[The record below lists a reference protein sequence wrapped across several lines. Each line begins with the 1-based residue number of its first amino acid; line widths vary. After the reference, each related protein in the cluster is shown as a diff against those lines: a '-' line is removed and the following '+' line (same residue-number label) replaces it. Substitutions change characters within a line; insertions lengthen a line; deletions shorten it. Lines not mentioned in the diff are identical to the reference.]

1 MSTTIDEKV
10 VEMRFDNRQFESNV
24 KTSMSTLDKLKSSLN
39 LTGAAKGLEN
49 ISSTANKIDMSVLG
63 NGVETVKAKFS
74 ALEVMAVTTLANI
87 TNSAVNAG
95 KRLVSAFTIDPIKTG
110 LNEYETQINAVQTI
124 LANTQ
129 SKGTTL
135 DQVNDALDELNHY
148 ADMTIYNFTEMTRN
162 IGTFTAA
169 GVDLDTSVS
178 AIKGIANL
186 AAVSGSTSNQ
196 ASTAMY
202 QLSQALA
209 AGQVKLQDW
218 NSVVNAGMGGQVF
231 QDALK
236 ETARVHGIA
245 IDDMIKKEGSFRETL
260 QNGWLSSEILTETL
274 AKFTGDLTEEQLK
287 SMGYTDKQ
295 IAEIQKLGK
304 TANDAATKVKTFT
317 QLMDTLKEAAQS
329 GWTQTWEILIGDFEE
344 AKELWTS
351 VSDVFSEIINS
362 SAEAR
367 NNMLQGW
374 ADLGGREDLLESFKN
389 IFEAIVSVVK
399 PIKEAFR
406 EIFPPITSKQL
417 FALTEG
423 LKNFTEK
430 LILGDKASAN
440 LKSTFKGLFAVLD
453 IVKQLFVAILKP
465 VLSLFSGLD
474 DLGGGILSV
483 TGSIGDWLVKLDEAI
498 KKTDIFNKCVQG
510 IVGVVKFVANAIKS
524 FISVIKERFELT
536 SFEALQNLLGRV
548 KERMSSLSGVADT
561 MKAGIVK
568 ALDAIGSA
576 FDNCDFFKLLETLW
590 GLIKK
595 VGSGLAKVLGALT
608 GGLIDKLGNAN
619 FDGFFDFVNSL
630 LLGGIGVAIAKFVK
644 GFSDITKSVSSFKD
658 SAIGILDEVKGC
670 FEAYQTQLKAG
681 TLMKIATAIAILVGA
696 ILVLSFIDSDK
707 LSQAIGAITMLF
719 GELVGSMALFTKFGG
734 DFKGVT
740 KACTAMIS
748 ISLSVLILAAALKKI
763 SDLSWEEL
771 GKGLV
776 GVTVMLGEV
785 VGAAILLS
793 KFGGKIKGVGVPM
806 ILIAAAL
813 KILASVCKD
822 MSELGWED
830 LAKGVVGIGAILLE
844 FVGFQALLKLIKPKK
859 MLSSALSLVL
869 IGAAMEIFAD
879 VCKKFGSLDW
889 GDLAKA
895 GAAIGGILILAS
907 GFAKLAGMAKKMM
920 RSSVALVIIG
930 AAMEIFADVCDK
942 FGAIKWE
949 ALAKTGAAMTGILGL
964 SAGFA
969 KLAGMSNKMLG
980 SVVSL
985 TIIAAAME
993 IFADVCNK
1001 FGSMDWE
1008 SLGKAGAAI
1017 GGILALAAGFAYLA
1031 GLSDGIIG
1039 SSVALLI
1046 MAAALAVFAPT
1057 LKTLGGMKWSAIAKG
1072 LIAIA
1077 AAFTILGIAGA
1088 ILGPLV
1094 PSILG
1099 LAAAFALIGVGVL
1112 ALGAGLTLAAVGITA
1127 LATALSAGATAIA
1140 AGLTV
1145 LTVAIADCI
1154 IILIE
1159 KLGDAIVAFCNAI
1172 IEAAPAIGEAIKV
1185 LILELISVIDECAM
1199 PLVNCILKLA
1209 DQLLASLV
1217 EYAPPIIDKLMSF
1230 LILVIEGIANR
1241 MPELIGAAMDLIGS
1255 FFQGI
1260 VQALGSMDS
1269 GALTEMIVGAG
1280 LLATLMYALS
1290 SLATIAPGA
1299 MAGVL
1304 AMGAVIAELT
1314 GVVAAIGAIAQIP
1327 GLDWLINEG
1336 GNLLQDLGTAIG
1348 KFIGGI
1354 VGGIAE
1360 GITAS
1365 LPQIG
1370 SDISAFMTNAEGFIE
1385 GAKNVDSSVIEGAGI
1400 LAGAV
1405 IALGVAEFIEGIAS
1419 IMSLGSS
1426 LGDLGTDLSNFM
1438 ANCAGFI
1445 EGAKGIDPTAMEG
1458 VKTLADA
1465 LLVLTA
1471 ANLVDQI
1478 TSFISGSHSLA
1489 DFGEQLAPFGEGLKA
1504 FGDSVQGVDT
1514 EAIRNAADAAQ
1525 ALVSVANALPGEDGW
1540 LQKICGEKSV
1550 ASFGDK
1556 LPDFGDGLK
1565 KFAES
1570 VKDIDTESIRG
1581 AADAAQALV
1590 DVANTLPKEDGVWQS
1605 LVGEKSIANFG
1616 DELELFGD
1624 SINRFSSSV
1633 EGLNVEPMKTASNA
1647 AQALVDLANKLPKE
1661 DGVWQSLIGEK
1672 SLGNFGD
1679 ELESFGTS
1687 LHGYSNSITT
1697 GTGINGEAI
1706 DTSIKAAKSLVK
1718 LAEWLDDHDYDEVKD
1733 FPDALITLG
1742 TSLNAYSSEVKEV
1755 NQYTIEGSVN
1765 SIKKVAN
1772 MIKYLNGIDYS
1783 NVNVLPENLT
1793 DLGKKLKAFSM
1804 SVAGIDANQATAS
1817 VTALRQILHALADMK
1832 NTDFSVIETF
1842 NSSLK
1847 KISKSSVDNFINAFK
1862 GANVK
1867 TVNAAKGMID
1877 NLVRG
1882 FTLNSGKV
1890 KTASSKAVQDA
1901 IKGIES
1907 KQSAFATAG
1916 TKLMS
1921 NLAKGISQKTG
1932 SVTTAVRTAVSSACS
1947 AISSQYTVFY
1957 NQGTYLGAGL
1967 VLGINSKQQAAYD
1980 AGYALGQKAAQGE
1993 KDGQKSNSPSKLTIQ
2008 YGKWLGEGLVIGIEK
2023 MGKSVYSAGYN
2034 MGETATNTISKAV
2047 SRISDM
2053 MDTSI
2058 DSQPTI
2064 RPVVDLSNVQS
2075 SADTINGM
2083 FGINPSIGL
2092 LSNVGAIDSMMN
2104 ASLQNGANDD
2114 VVSAIDKLN
2123 KNLENVGGNSY
2134 VIDGITYD
2142 DGSNITDAV
2151 QSLVRAARVE
2161 RRV

>member
-483 TGSIGDWLVKLDEAI
+483 TGSIGDWLVKLDETI

-1290 SLATIAPGA
+1290 GLATIAPGA

-1605 LVGEKSIANFG
+1605 L
-1616 DELELFGD
+1616 
-1624 SINRFSSSV
+1624 
-1633 EGLNVEPMKTASNA
+1633 
-1647 AQALVDLANKLPKE
+1647 
-1661 DGVWQSLIGEK
+1661 IGEK

-1957 NQGTYLGAGL
+1957 NQGIYLGAGL

-2058 DSQPTI
+2058 NSQPTI

-2114 VVSAIDKLN
+2114 VVSAINKLN